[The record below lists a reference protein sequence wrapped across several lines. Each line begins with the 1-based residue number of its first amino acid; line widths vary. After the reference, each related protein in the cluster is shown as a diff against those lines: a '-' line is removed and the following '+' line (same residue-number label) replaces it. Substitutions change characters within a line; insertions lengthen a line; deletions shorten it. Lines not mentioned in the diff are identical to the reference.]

1 MNIDTIRGLAAYLTA
16 VIVVVVGLLALIW
29 MTATK
34 VIDPTVGVPIIASI
48 IAGGTG
54 FLFGAEVSK
63 QAAKQAEKN
72 ILQQP
77 PEAEKGP

>member
-1 MNIDTIRGLAAYLTA
+1 MIDTVRGLTAYLVA
-16 VIVVVVGLLALIW
+16 AIVVVLGMVALIW
-29 MTATK
+29 MTASK
-34 VIDPTVGVPIIASI
+34 VIPPEVGVPIIAGI

-63 QAAKQAEKN
+63 QAAKQAERN

-77 PEAEKGP
+77 PEGDKP